1 MGINNYT
8 GMRFSYLIGLMGDPD
23 IYIRSWVA
31 MSLGKLEN
39 ISDLTP
45 FASLLKDPKMRIA
58 AAKALG
64 QIGDKKAL
72 KWLAKSLWDDDW
84 KVKKEIKEALNKI
97 DPN

>member
-1 MGINNYT
+1 
-8 GMRFSYLIGLMGDPD
+8 
-23 IYIRSWVA
+23 

-45 FASLLKDPKMRIA
+45 LASLLKDKDPKMRFA

-64 QIGDKKAL
+64 YIGDKEAL